1 MSNWTELNS
10 EIQEDMQS
18 NPFSV
23 KARGP
28 KKDPLCDLTDKVTV
42 NRKDIDHSLEIP
54 E

>member
-18 NPFSV
+18 NQFSV

-28 KKDPLCDLTDKVTV
+28 NTDPPGDLTDKVTV
-42 NRKDIDHSLEIP
+42 NRKDIE
-54 E
+54 